1 MSNNI
6 IFWVYMGFNFIPIG
20 LILYM
25 VWKDFYKDLKL
36 AVSLLD
42 DIEKNPEFY
51 TKMHD
56 GIFKMEY
63 HKDIDK
69 HMPSFENT
77 LFIQEDYILC
87 ARTDIF
93 WRRSIA
99 SSRLKSLR
107 NRAIYLFNQLE
118 PYGSVPNYTYESL
131 HEELSPHKEA

>member
-1 MSNNI
+1 MTQ
-6 IFWVYMGFNFIPIG
+6 NFILGLFIIINLSPIIM
-20 LILYM
+20 ILYW
-25 VWKDFYKDLKL
+25 VWRDYYKDLNL